1 MEGFF
6 SPRSVAVIGASRNKE
21 KIGNILIENLSQKKD
36 LKIFPVNPS
45 SGQILKLKCYG
56 SVLEIKET
64 VDLALV
70 VVPAQ
75 FVSRVVQE
83 CAEREDPIRNI
94 VIISA
99 GFSESGAEGKKREKQ
114 LEKLAQKHQ
123 LNIMGPNCLGLIN
136 APQKLNASFAQKEI
150 PAGSV
155 GLIMQSGAMVTA
167 FLDSSL
173 GFSLIAT
180 LGNKL
185 QVSENEL
192 LEYYAKDKNTRVIAL
207 YLEGISD
214 GQEFAQKLRKVTPKK
229 PVVVLKAGNS
239 QEAQSAIQS
248 HTGAMAGSVEIA
260 QEAIE
265 EAGGIF
271 CHSMWEFVSTVKF
284 LANFKLPRS
293 NQVALVTNA
302 GGPGVVTTDLVG
314 SNNLLELAKFTR
326 GQQEKLR
333 KDLPSE
339 ASVGNPIDLL
349 GDAQADRYKA
359 ALVRLKKMRQVGAA
373 LVLVTPQAQTPIE
386 KIVKEVGRAN
396 QLCSFPILP
405 VIIGKEAREKAQSQ
419 LKEASLELFNFPL
432 EAVKS
437 LANGWR
443 FQLNKSRVKSYKAS
457 SNRVVQRR
465 ATQAEVIVETVL
477 REERKVFYYGE
488 SQKLASLYSL
498 AMEEAFYLDTLED
511 AERGDFE
518 LPVVLKV
525 DSPDVLHKN
534 TKAGV
539 VLGIDS
545 KAELKRQ
552 LRTFRRNFRGGKDKF
567 LVQTQITPGAEFIIG
582 IKEDPN
588 FGKVLMVGAGG
599 ILTEILNEKIFC
611 LVPASK
617 KEIKAKIENSLLGKI
632 LKKQHL
638 SADQLAQEAEK
649 VSQLAL
655 ENPDIKELD
664 INPIMLYSD
673 DKPKI
678 VDLKVLL
685 K

>member
-1 MEGFF
+1 
-6 SPRSVAVIGASRNKE
+6 
-21 KIGNILIENLSQKKD
+21 
-36 LKIFPVNPS
+36 
-45 SGQILKLKCYG
+45 
-56 SVLEIKET
+56 
-64 VDLALV
+64 
-70 VVPAQ
+70 
-75 FVSRVVQE
+75 
-83 CAEREDPIRNI
+83 
-94 VIISA
+94 
-99 GFSESGAEGKKREKQ
+99 
-114 LEKLAQKHQ
+114 
-123 LNIMGPNCLGLIN
+123 MGPNCLGLIN
-136 APQKLNASFAQKEI
+136 ASQKLNASFAQKEI

-192 LEYYAKDKNTRVIAL
+192 LEYYAKDKNTQVIAL
-207 YLEGISD
+207 YLESIAD
-214 GQEFAQKLRKVTPKK
+214 GQRFAQALRKVTPKK
-229 PVVVLKAGNS
+229 PVVILKAGNS

-302 GGPGVVTTDLVG
+302 GGPGVVTTDLIGVEKF
-314 SNNLLELAKFTR
+314 LELAKFTR
-326 GQQEKLR
+326 SQQEKLK
-333 KDLPSE
+333 KDLPEE
-339 ASVGNPIDLL
+339 AAVGNPIDLL

-373 LVLVTPQAQTPIE
+373 LALVTPQAQTPVE
-386 KIVKEVGRAN
+386 KIVKEVNKAN
-396 QLCSFPILP
+396 QLSSFPVLP
-405 VIIGKEAREKAQSQ
+405 VIIGEEAREKAQKQ
-419 LKEASLELFNFPL
+419 LAGDNLELFNFPL
-432 EAVKS
+432 EAVKA
-437 LANGWR
+437 LANGWQ
-443 FQLNKSRVKSYKAS
+443 FQLNKSRAKAYKPA
-457 SNRVVQRR
+457 SNRVIQRR
-465 ATQAEVIVETVL
+465 AMQAEAIVDSVFQ
-477 REERKVFYYGE
+477 EERKVFYYGE
-488 SQKLASLYSL
+488 SQKLAALYNL
-498 AMEEAFYLDTLED
+498 AMEEAYYLETLED
-511 AERGDFE
+511 VERGVFE

-525 DSPDVLHKN
+525 DSPEVLHKN

-552 LRTFRRNFRGGKDKF
+552 LRTFRRNFRGGKDRF
-567 LVQTQITPGAEFIIG
+567 LAQTQINPGAEFIIG
-582 IKEDPN
+582 IKEDSN

-611 LVPASK
+611 LVPASR

-664 INPIMLYSD
+664 INPIMLYPD